1 MATSEQEGMPPAPE
15 SPRSMSSVPIDSSN
29 RHPMLWFAL
38 VLAVAAALTVLVG
51 FAVLQVKAVG
61 NFRSWQRKPDAGN
74 KLDSFS
80 EESDEEELDSRYGGI
95 ELRKHPGKQF

>member
-80 EESDEEELDSRYGGI
+80 EACAPAREGSHVHHRGVRPPTGV
-95 ELRKHPGKQF
+95 